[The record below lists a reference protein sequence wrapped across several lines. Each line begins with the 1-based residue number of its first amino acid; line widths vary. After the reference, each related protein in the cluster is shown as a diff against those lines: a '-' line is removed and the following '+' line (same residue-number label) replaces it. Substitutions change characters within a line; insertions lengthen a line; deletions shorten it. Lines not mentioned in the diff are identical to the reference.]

1 MDDGSDLAIISGSGK
16 LPLLIKKLYKKA
28 IYITFVNSKKTIEN
42 KVVNCQFE
50 KLGFLFESLKENG
63 IRRVVMAGAIS
74 RPQFDKSKLD
84 QYTQSIM
91 PKLSTKLVKGDNEL
105 LSFIAE
111 EFEKNG
117 YQIIGASEI
126 LPDLLLQPGFVVG
139 RPYEFIS
146 RDIEKADKI
155 LKILS
160 PEDIGQG
167 IVVENGLV
175 LGIETLQGTN
185 ELLKFV
191 AKTSSHLRKSNL
203 GGVFVKRPK
212 SNQNLRFD
220 MPVVGPET
228 IELACKA
235 GLRGLVVSPQTVI
248 VLDREKCIQIAA
260 ANNFFILA
268 EDPKV

>member
-16 LPLLIKKLYKKA
+16 LPLLIKKLYKQA
-28 IYITFVNSKKTIEN
+28 TYITFVNSKKTTKN

-50 KLGFLFESLKENG
+50 QLGFLFDSLKENG
-63 IRRVVMAGAIS
+63 VRRVVMAGSIN
-74 RPQFDKSKLD
+74 RPQFDQSKLD
-84 QYTQSIM
+84 QYTLSIM
-91 PKLSTKLVKGDNEL
+91 PKLSAKLVQGDNEL

-117 YQIIGASEI
+117 YRIVGASEI
-126 LPDLLLQPGFVVG
+126 LPDLVLKPGIVVG
-139 RPYEFIS
+139 SPYEFIS

-155 LKILS
+155 LKVLS
-160 PEDIGQG
+160 PQDIGQG
-167 IVVENGLV
+167 VVVENGLV

-191 AKTSSHLRKSNL
+191 TETSSHLRKDDS
-203 GGVFVKRPK
+203 GGIFVKRPK

-235 GLRGLVVSPQTVI
+235 GLRGLVVSPESVI
-248 VLDREKCIQIAA
+248 VLDREKCIQIAES
-260 ANNFFILA
+260 NDFFILA
-268 EDPKV
+268 EESKI

>member
-1 MDDGSDLAIISGSGK
+1 MDDGSDLAIISGAGK

-28 IYITFVNSKKTIEN
+28 IYVTFVDSKQKTKN

-50 KLGFLFESLKENG
+50 KLGFLFDSLKQNG
-63 IRRVVMAGAIS
+63 VRRVVMAGSMS
-74 RPQFDKSKLD
+74 RPQFDRSKLD
-84 QYTQSIM
+84 QYTLSIM
-91 PKLSTKLVKGDNEL
+91 PKLSAKLIQGDNEL
-105 LSFIAE
+105 LTFIAE

-117 YQIIGASEI
+117 YQIVGASEI
-126 LPDLLLQPGFVVG
+126 LPDLLLKPGIIVG
-139 RPYEFIS
+139 STYETIS

-155 LKILS
+155 LKILA

-167 IVVENGLV
+167 VVVENGLV

-191 AKTSSHLRKSNL
+191 TKTSSHLRKVNL
-203 GGVFVKRPK
+203 GGIFVKRPK
-212 SNQNLRFD
+212 SNQNLQFD

-228 IELACKA
+228 IKLACKA
-235 GLRGLVVSPQTVI
+235 GLRGLVVSPQSVL
-248 VLDREKCIQIAA
+248 VLDREKCIQIAE

-268 EDPKV
+268 EDSKR

>member
-28 IYITFVNSKKTIEN
+28 IYISFVNSTKTTEK
-42 KVVNCQFE
+42 KVVKCQFE
-50 KLGFLFESLKENG
+50 KLGFLFDSLKENG

-74 RPQFDKSKLD
+74 RPQFDQSKLD
-84 QYTQSIM
+84 QYTRSIM
-91 PKLSTKLVKGDNEL
+91 PKLSAKLVQGDNEL
-105 LSFIAE
+105 LSFIAQ

-117 YQIIGASEI
+117 YQILGASEI
-126 LPDLLLQPGFVVG
+126 LPDLLLKPGFVVG
-139 RPYEFIS
+139 SPYEFIS

-167 IVVENGLV
+167 VVVENGLV

-191 AKTSSHLRKSNL
+191 TKTSSHLRKDNL
-203 GGVFVKRPK
+203 GGIFVKRPK
-212 SNQNLRFD
+212 SNQNLRVD

-235 GLRGLVVSPQTVI
+235 GLRGLVVSPRSVI
-248 VLDREKCIQIAA
+248 VLDKEKCIRIAE

-268 EDPKV
+268 EETKK

>member
-1 MDDGSDLAIISGSGK
+1 MDDGSDLAILSGSGK
-16 LPLLIKKLYKKA
+16 LPLLIKKFYKQA
-28 IYITFVNSKKTIEN
+28 IYITFANSKKTTEN

-50 KLGFLFESLKENG
+50 KLGFLFDSLKENG
-63 IRRVVMAGAIS
+63 IRRVVMAGSIS
-74 RPQFDKSKLD
+74 RPQFDQSKLD
-84 QYTQSIM
+84 QYTLSIM
-91 PKLSTKLVKGDNEL
+91 PKLSAKLVQGDNEL

-117 YQIIGASEI
+117 YQIVGASEI
-126 LPDLLLQPGFVVG
+126 LPDLLLKPGIVVG
-139 RPYEFIS
+139 SPYEFIS

-155 LKILS
+155 LKVLS
-160 PEDIGQG
+160 PQDIGQG
-167 IVVENGLV
+167 VVVENGLV

-191 AKTSSHLRKSNL
+191 IKTSSHLRKDDS
-203 GGVFVKRPK
+203 GGIFVKRPK

-235 GLRGLVVSPQTVI
+235 GLRGLVVSPRSVI
-248 VLDREKCIQIAA
+248 VLDREKCIQIAE
-260 ANNFFILA
+260 ANDFFILA
-268 EDPKV
+268 EESKI

>member
-16 LPLLIKKLYKKA
+16 LPLLIKKFYKQA
-28 IYITFVNSKKTIEN
+28 IYITFANSKKTTEN

-50 KLGFLFESLKENG
+50 KLGFLFDSLKENG

-74 RPQFDKSKLD
+74 RPQFDQSKLD
-84 QYTQSIM
+84 QYTLSIM
-91 PKLSTKLVKGDNEL
+91 PKLSAKLVQGDNEL

-117 YQIIGASEI
+117 YQILGASEI
-126 LPDLLLQPGFVVG
+126 LPDLLLKPGFVVG

-167 IVVENGLV
+167 VVVENGLV

-191 AKTSSHLRKSNL
+191 TKTSSHLRRDEL
-203 GGVFVKRPK
+203 GGIFVKRPK
-212 SNQNLRFD
+212 SNQNLQFD
-220 MPVVGPET
+220 MPVVGPKT

-235 GLRGLVVSPQTVI
+235 GLRGLVVSPQSVI
-248 VLDREKCIQIAA
+248 VLDKEKCIQIAE

-268 EDPKV
+268 EEPSK

>member
-1 MDDGSDLAIISGSGK
+1 MDDGSDLAILSGSGK
-16 LPLLIKKLYKKA
+16 LPLLIKKFYKQA
-28 IYITFVNSKKTIEN
+28 IYITFANSKKTTEN

-50 KLGFLFESLKENG
+50 KLGFLFDSLKENG

-74 RPQFDKSKLD
+74 RPQFDQSKLD
-84 QYTQSIM
+84 QYTLSIM
-91 PKLSTKLVKGDNEL
+91 PQLSAKLVQGDNEL

-117 YQIIGASEI
+117 YQILGASEI
-126 LPDLLLQPGFVVG
+126 LPDLLLKPGFVVG
-139 RPYEFIS
+139 SPYEFIS
-146 RDIEKADKI
+146 RDIKKANKI
-155 LKILS
+155 LKLLS

-167 IVVENGLV
+167 VVVENGLV

-191 AKTSSHLRKSNL
+191 SKTSSHLRKGDL
-203 GGVFVKRPK
+203 GGIFVKRPK
-212 SNQNLRFD
+212 LNQNLRFD
-220 MPVVGPET
+220 MPVIGPET

-235 GLRGLVVSPQTVI
+235 GLRGLVVSPNSVI
-248 VLDREKCIQIAA
+248 VLEKEKCIQIAE

-268 EDPKV
+268 EEAPK